1 MKYTDFFKMLLHK
14 ESFLTCFHQYSKG
27 NNPGDRISASSHHL
41 TPTVDLWVCQKLLIM
56 QAFD

>member
-1 MKYTDFFKMLLHK
+1 MLFHK
-14 ESFLTCFHQYSKG
+14 ESFLTCFHKYSKG

-56 QAFD
+56 QAFY